1 MALIEIFIGL
11 FFVYV
16 LLSLFAS
23 IIQELISG
31 IVSLRGRTLV
41 QALAKMLEF
50 DDPRERLLL
59 KRYLRHQ
66 NTSYKKLVSSNIG
79 IRRLPSYLSRDQLIA
94 IIQELSSIR
103 ESLIKKEEERQI
115 KKEQREKSRFE
126 NKSILAKINIQTKSQ
141 SEKKIEKK
149 KSLENV
155 ISYRHDFKKRIAN
168 YEESP
173 SALRFI
179 DKYSDKINPRN
190 IEIRLCDIYPWRWLY
205 FKFYKRAI
213 DVFRMRNANQ
223 QFIIGNLPVIEYRM
237 KNIQHN
243 KLKDSINIINKYVS
257 PKKKISEYAYTEAK
271 NDLFIIYDDFMN
283 RARGWFKRKVQLY
296 LIFIGFV
303 IAFYSN
309 GDTIEI
315 FNTLSTNP
323 LARQQV
329 VSIAEKFV
337 ENNSIDK
344 YQFATTNKDSTN
356 IDSIHSTLN
365 QLMKDELSGVNSA
378 LGLSWDT
385 KVIGFDSIVESGKY
399 DSSYFASFLMPFD
412 LSDCIRK
419 ETNNHPFKWIGFLLT
434 ALAISLG
441 ANFWFDLLRRLI
453 NIRNA
458 GGRPE
463 SLAQNN
469 AIGPNVNVNPSS
481 TNVDLSGTVTTT
493 EIVVG

>member
-1 MALIEIFIGL
+1 MALLEVFIGL

-23 IIQELISG
+23 IIQELVSG
-31 IVSLRGRTLV
+31 IVSLRGRTLL
-41 QALAKMLEF
+41 QALSKLLEF
-50 DDPRERLLL
+50 DDPRERMLL

-94 IIQELSSIR
+94 IIQELSTIR
-103 ESLIKKEEERQI
+103 SSLIKKENERLI
-115 KKEQREKSRFE
+115 INNQREKV
-126 NKSILAKINIQTKSQ
+126 SIESDNILKKLKIGSKYQP
-141 SEKKIEKK
+141 EKIEIRR
-149 KSLENV
+149 KSLEKT
-155 ISYRHDFKKRIAN
+155 ISYKEDFRSYINQYKKDPKILQVN
-168 YEESP
+168 SQINE
-173 SALRFI
+173 ALT
-179 DKYSDKINPRN
+179 PRSV
-190 IEIRLCDIYPWRWLY
+190 EIRPFDIFPWRWIY
-205 FKFYKRAI
+205 FKLYEGI
-213 DVFRMRNANQ
+213 VDLFRRKKKNQ
-223 QFIIGNLPVIEYRM
+223 EFIIGNLPVIEYRM
-237 KNIQHN
+237 KNIQQ
-243 KLKDSINIINKYVS
+243 KRLKEALEVINKYSLPDHHVS
-257 PKKKISEYAYTEAK
+257 ETLYAESK
-271 NDLFIIYDDFMN
+271 NDLFELYDDFMN

-296 LIFIGFV
+296 LIFIGFL

-323 LARQQV
+323 LARQEV
-329 VSIAEKFV
+329 VSMAEKFV

-344 YQFATTNKDSTN
+344 YQFATTDQDSIN

-365 QLMKDELSGVNSA
+365 QLMKDQLSGVNSA

-385 KVIGFDSIVESGKY
+385 KIIGFDSIVESGKY

-412 LSDCIRK
+412 LAGCIRK
-419 ETNNHPFKWIGFLLT
+419 ETKNHPFKWIGFLLT

-458 GGRPE
+458 GVRPE
-463 SLAQNN
+463 SLAQYS
-469 AIGPNVNVNPSS
+469 GPQSHSHVSQGPIVFNK
-481 TNVDLSGTVTTT
+481 GKVTSQSNR
-493 EIVVG
+493 IVG